1 MFSIHVTDFAI
12 CSEYRRLLPLSSNGF
27 LRNWSFTGTS
37 FPLAWFDPVSE
48 FLKER
53 RGPEFEFVDTELE
66 TDRKAMI
73 DRLNRLDRLIGTV
86 AKPVPGQSGWYRIPI
101 EWLDTRP
108 AHYSKMAERFDTIT
122 RRICANYDTLIRA
135 ARRKL
140 DAQNDSPPRP
150 SCLSWTTVG
159 DAAPFATS

>member
-1 MFSIHVTDFAI
+1 M
-12 CSEYRRLLPLSSNGF
+12 
-27 LRNWSFTGTS
+27 S
-37 FPLAWFDPVSE
+37 FPVAWFVPFTE

-53 RGPEFEFVDTELE
+53 HGPEFEFVDTELE
-66 TDRKAMI
+66 TNRKALI

-101 EWLDTRP
+101 EWLDTKP
-108 AHYSKMAERFDTIT
+108 AFYSKMAERFDTTT

-140 DAQNDSPPRP
+140 E
-150 SCLSWTTVG
+150 T
-159 DAAPFATS
+159 